1 MNLQQEI
8 GQIQEIP
15 PVQRIVVAVPY
26 LDVFLNH
33 FVDLAV
39 DVLLQ
44 VLPQQVERF
53 CGVRDRAGSARRANT
68 SSVFITGK

>member
-15 PVQRIVVAVPY
+15 PVQHIVVGVPY
-26 LDVFLNH
+26 LDVFLND

-53 CGVRDRAGSARRANT
+53 CGVRDRAGPARRANT